1 MKYINK
7 YADLAAYTA
16 DTNRPTEAKTVSK
29 VANDLRYEGKN
40 IILPLSSA
48 EKGDTVV
55 YDKNDLTR
63 KVVKLGSLN
72 TATLG
77 SNFVIGGTVAWRDEK
92 FVYQVANG
100 NAGGT
105 ATYSWGAPYRVK
117 VSGFD
122 FATGG
127 SFTITVNSTTT
138 GAVTYTTS
146 DTLSSVAV
154 STMAALQASGF
165 TAATGWSVTAYAD
178 CVVVQ
183 QNWYTPNVTTF
194 NITDAASKVVRV
206 VLTGN
211 YQTALSGVLTPYSFI
226 RRVDGVETYF
236 AGVNLERFYAYY
248 SVSGSAETNQAV
260 GATTIIKESVFNSN
274 DNPLLVAF
282 YSTYRN
288 YLSAK
293 MARFPYSKG
302 AIIDRN
308 GKLNTDLL
316 VARTWTDYDGS
327 VKPAHPAAAAAK
339 AYGITTAGH
348 TTGFEAGNWWLPS
361 VAEMRILIK
370 DVTMGLSGITAANAD
385 AINRGINA
393 AGGTMVSVTTNYW
406 TSTEYASLFAWL
418 YYSFGGLNGV
428 NKNNSYNVRPLSA
441 LPI

>member
-16 DTNRPTEAKTVSK
+16 DTNRPAEAKTVSK

-40 IILPLSSA
+40 IILPLSAA
-48 EKGDTVV
+48 EKGDTIV

-63 KVVKLGSLN
+63 KVVKLDSLN

-92 FVYQVANG
+92 FVYQVAN
-100 NAGGT
+100 NNVAGT
-105 ATYSWGAPYRVK
+105 HQWGAPYRVK

-138 GAVTYTTS
+138 GVVTYTTS
-146 DTLSSVAV
+146 DTLSSVA
-154 STMAALQASGF
+154 TAMMAVLQAAGF

-183 QNWYTPNVTTF
+183 QNRDSPNVTTF
-194 NITDAASKVVRV
+194 NITDIASKVVKV
-206 VLTGN
+206 ILTGN
-211 YQTALSGVLTPYSFI
+211 YQTALAGVVTPYSFI
-226 RRVDGVETYF
+226 RRVDGVETTT
-236 AGVNLERFYAYY
+236 AGVNLERLYAHYT
-248 SVSGSAETNQAV
+248 VNGGTDINQAV
-260 GATTIIKESVFNSN
+260 GAATIVRESVFNST
-274 DNPLLVAF
+274 DNPLLVA
-282 YSTYRN
+282 YYGTYRN

-293 MARFPYSKG
+293 MARYPFSKG

-316 VARTWTDYDGS
+316 GARTWTDYDGS
-327 VKPAHPAAAAAK
+327 VKPAHPAAYAAK
-339 AYGITTAGH
+339 TYGITTAGH

-361 VAEMRILIK
+361 VVEMRMLIK
-370 DVTMGLSGITAANAD
+370 DITMGLAGITAANAD

-393 AGGTMVSVTTNYW
+393 AGGTMVSITTNYCI
-406 TSTEYASLFAWL
+406 STESSNNNAWYYGGYGRMDNFGSKFASF
-418 YYSFGGLNGV
+418 F
-428 NKNNSYNVRPLSA
+428 VRPLSA

>member
-29 VANDLRYEGKN
+29 VGADLRYEGKN
-40 IILPLSSA
+40 IILPLSAA
-48 EKGDTVV
+48 EKGDTIV
-55 YDKNDLTR
+55 YDKNDLKN
-63 KVVKLGSLN
+63 KVVKLDSLN

-77 SNFVIGGTVAWRDEK
+77 SNFVIGGTTAWRDEK
-92 FVYQVANG
+92 FVYMLANNNVA
-100 NAGGT
+100 GT
-105 ATYSWGAPYRVK
+105 HQWSAPYRVK

-146 DTLSSVAV
+146 DTLSSVAIAM
-154 STMAALQASGF
+154 MAALQAAGF
-165 TAATGWSVTAYAD
+165 TSATGWSVTAYAD

-183 QNWYTPNVTTF
+183 QNWYTPHVTIF
-194 NITDAASKVVRV
+194 NITDTASKVVRV

-211 YQTALSGVLTPYSFI
+211 YQTALTGVLTPYSFI
-226 RRVDGVETYF
+226 RRVDGVETSF
-236 AGVNLERFYAYY
+236 AGINLERFYAEY
-248 SVSGSAETNQAV
+248 SASGGTETNQAV
-260 GATTIIKESVFNSN
+260 GAATIVRESVFNST
-274 DNPLLVAF
+274 DNPLLVA
-282 YSTYRN
+282 YYGTYRN

-293 MARFPYSKG
+293 MARYPFSKG

-308 GKLNTDLL
+308 RKLNTDLL
-316 VARTWTDYDGS
+316 AAITWTDYDGC
-327 VKPAHPAAAAAK
+327 VKPAHPAAYAAK
-339 AYGITTAGH
+339 TYGITTAGH

-361 VAEMRILIK
+361 VDEMRMLIK

-393 AGGTMVSVTTNYW
+393 AGGTMISVTTNYW
-406 TSTEYASLFAWL
+406 TSAEYTSYTAWF
-418 YYSFGGLNGV
+418 YRSIGLLDYITKYHSRYV
-428 NKNNSYNVRPLSA
+428 MPLSA

>member
-16 DTNRPTEAKTVSK
+16 DTNRPTEGKTVSK
-29 VANDLRYEGKN
+29 VGADLRYEGKN
-40 IILPLSSA
+40 IILPLAAA

-55 YDKNDLTR
+55 YDKNDLKN
-63 KVVKLGSLN
+63 KVVKLDSLN

-77 SNFVIGGTVAWRDEK
+77 SNFVIGGTTAWRDEK
-92 FVYQVANG
+92 FVYMLAN
-100 NAGGT
+100 NNVGT
-105 ATYSWGAPYRVK
+105 THQWGAPYRVK

-122 FATGG
+122 FTTGG

-146 DTLSSVAV
+146 DTLSSVAT
-154 STMAALQASGF
+154 SMMAALQAAGF
-165 TAATGWSVTAYAD
+165 TAATGWSVIAYAD

-194 NITDAASKVVRV
+194 TITDSASKVIRV

-211 YQTALSGVLTPYSFI
+211 YQTALTGVLTPYGFI

-248 SVSGSAETNQAV
+248 SVSGGTETNQAA
-260 GATTIIKESVFNSN
+260 GASTIVRESVFNST
-274 DNPLLVAF
+274 DNPLLVA
-282 YSTYRN
+282 YYGTYRN

-293 MARFPYSKG
+293 MARYPYSKG
-302 AIIDRN
+302 AILDRN

-316 VARTWTDYDGS
+316 AAITWTDYCGS
-327 VKPAHPAAAAAK
+327 VKPAHPAANAAK
-339 AYGITTAGH
+339 TYGITTAGH

-361 VAEMRILIK
+361 MAEMRMIMK
-370 DVTMGLSGITAANAD
+370 DITNGLTGITAANAD
-385 AINRGINA
+385 AINRGIYA

-406 TSTEYASLFAWL
+406 TSAEDSSTTAWYCYSYGILRNL
-418 YYSFGGLNGV
+418 YKSNSF
-428 NKNNSYNVRPLSA
+428 YVRPLSA

>member
-1 MKYINK
+1 MKFINK

-16 DTNRPTEAKTVSK
+16 DTNRPTTAEVVSK
-29 VANDLRYEGKN
+29 IANDLRYEGKN

-48 EKGDTVV
+48 EKGDTIV

-77 SNFVIGGTVAWRDEK
+77 SNFVIGGTTAWRDEK

-100 NAGGT
+100 NAGNT
-105 ATYSWGAPYRVK
+105 ATYQWGGPYRVK

-138 GAVTYTTS
+138 GVVTYTTS
-146 DTLSSVAV
+146 DTLSSVA
-154 STMAALQASGF
+154 TAMMAALQTAGF

-178 CVVVQ
+178 CIVVQ
-183 QNWYTPNVTTF
+183 QDWFTPNVATF
-194 NITDAASKVVRV
+194 TITDAASKVVRV

-211 YQTALSGVLTPYSFI
+211 YQTALTGVLTPYGFI
-226 RRVDGVETYF
+226 RRVDGIETYF

-248 SVSGSAETNQAV
+248 SVNGSADTNQAV
-260 GATTIIKESVFNSN
+260 GAATIVKESVFNST
-274 DNPLLVAF
+274 DNPLLVSF
-282 YSTYRN
+282 YGTYRN

-293 MARFPYSKG
+293 MARYPFSKG

-316 VARTWTDYDGS
+316 VAGTWTDYDGS
-327 VKPAHPAAAAAK
+327 VKPAHPAAYAAK
-339 AYGITTAGH
+339 TYGITTAGH
-348 TTGFEAGNWWLPS
+348 TTGFEAGNWWMPS
-361 VAEMRILIK
+361 EAEKLMLMK
-370 DVTMGLSGITAANAD
+370 DITMGLAGITAANAD

-406 TSTEYASLFAWL
+406 TSTEYSSHTAWRYYSYGLLLNRYKLTSLF
-418 YYSFGGLNGV
+418 
-428 NKNNSYNVRPLSA
+428 VRPLSA

>member
-1 MKYINK
+1 MKFINK

-16 DTNRPTEAKTVSK
+16 DTNRPAEAKTVSK

-40 IILPLSSA
+40 IILPLSAA
-48 EKGDTVV
+48 EKGDTIV

-92 FVYQVANG
+92 FVYQVAN
-100 NAGGT
+100 NNVAGT
-105 ATYSWGAPYRVK
+105 HQWGAPYRVK

-138 GAVTYTTS
+138 GTITYTTS
-146 DTLSSVAV
+146 DTLSSVAT
-154 STMAALQASGF
+154 SMMAALQTAGF
-165 TAATGWSVTAYAD
+165 TAATGWSVTDYAD

-183 QNWYTPNVTTF
+183 QKWHTPNVTTF
-194 NITDAASKVVRV
+194 NITDAASKVGRV
-206 VLTGN
+206 ILTGN
-211 YQTALSGVLTPYSFI
+211 YQTALTGVLTPYGFI
-226 RRVDGVETYF
+226 RRVDGIETSF
-236 AGVNLERFYAYY
+236 AGINLERSYAYY
-248 SVSGSAETNQAV
+248 SLNGGAETNQAV
-260 GATTIIKESVFNSN
+260 GAATIVKESVFNST
-274 DNPLLVAF
+274 DNPLLVT
-282 YSTYRN
+282 YYGTYRN

-308 GKLNTDLL
+308 GKLNTNLL
-316 VARTWTDYDGS
+316 AAITYIDYDGS

-348 TTGFEAGNWWLPS
+348 TTGFEAGNWYLPS
-361 VAEMRILIK
+361 AAEMRMLIK
-370 DVTMGLSGITAANAD
+370 DITMGLSSITAANAD
-385 AINRGINA
+385 AINRGITA
-393 AGGTMVSVTTNYW
+393 ARGTMLSVTTNYW
-406 TSTEYASLFAWL
+406 TSAEYSNRYAWY
-418 YYSFGGLNGV
+418 YYSVSGLEGNI
-428 NKNNSYNVRPLSA
+428 KYDSRYVRALSA
-441 LPI
+441 LP

>member
-16 DTNRPTEAKTVSK
+16 DTNRPAEAKTVSK
-29 VANDLRYEGKN
+29 VANNLRYEGKN

-48 EKGDTVV
+48 EKGDTIV

-63 KVVKLGSLN
+63 KVIKLDSLN

-77 SNFVIGGTVAWRDEK
+77 SNFVIGGTTAWRDEK
-92 FVYQVANG
+92 FVYQVANS
-100 NAGGT
+100 NAGT
-105 ATYSWGAPYRVK
+105 THQWGAPYRVK

-138 GAVTYTTS
+138 GVVTYTTS
-146 DTLSSVAV
+146 DTLSSVA
-154 STMAALQASGF
+154 TAMMAALQAAGF

-211 YQTALSGVLTPYSFI
+211 YQTALTGVVTPYGFI

-248 SVSGSAETNQAV
+248 SVNGSADTNQAV
-260 GATTIIKESVFNSN
+260 GASTIVKESVFNST
-274 DNPLLVAF
+274 DNPLLVSF
-282 YSTYRN
+282 YGTYRN

-293 MARFPYSKG
+293 MARYPYSKG

-316 VARTWTDYDGS
+316 AARTWTDYDGS
-327 VKPAHPAAAAAK
+327 AKPAHPAAYAAK
-339 AYGITTAGH
+339 TYGITTAGH
-348 TTGFEAGNWWLPS
+348 TTGFEAGNWWLPT
-361 VAEMRILIK
+361 VAEKRMLIK
-370 DVTMGLSGITAANAD
+370 DVTIGLAGITAANAD

-406 TSTEYASLFAWL
+406 TSAEYSSYDAWR
-418 YYSFGGLNGV
+418 YRSYGGLFTNYKFG
-428 NKNNSYNVRPLSA
+428 SFYVRPLSA